1 MHSLLKRQIDR
12 YLRNMENIPGE
23 CQEFIHAVNKAYHD
37 NDEERRMLERAFDLS
52 SQELMQVNAELRESE
67 KKYRLLFEYSP
78 LGHLYFDEEGYIV
91 DCNDNCV
98 KIFGSSRKAL
108 IGRNLLSLPDKKMVS
123 CIKKALK
130 GKIATYDDTYNS
142 VTGKKS
148 TPIRVI
154 FAPVNLESKSV
165 RGGMAIIEDTTESKR
180 AETERRNLE
189 TRLQRAKKMEALGQ
203 LAGGVA
209 HDLNNVLGTLSGYSE
224 LLVQETT
231 EGELSRKYAE
241 KILLSTEKGA
251 LIVQDLLT
259 LARRGVAVSETINL
273 NNIVSGFF
281 KTPVFEKIK
290 DCHPHVTFKVD
301 CKEDLLNIKGSPIHL
316 EKTLMNLISNA
327 AESIEGNGEVTIRTE
342 SCYIDKTISGYDEI
356 NEGDYT
362 ALIVSDTGT
371 GISEEHKDKIFEPF
385 YTNKAMGRSG
395 TGLGLAIVWGTVK
408 DYKGYID
415 VHSKVGH
422 GSTFKLYFPATRE
435 ESREQQKQKEPVE
448 RYLGK
453 GESVLVIDDIAEQRE
468 IASLFLTQLGY
479 DVKAVS
485 SGEEAVDYLKKH
497 KADILIL
504 DMIMEN
510 GIDGLETFQRI
521 LEINPQQKAILVSGF
536 SETDRVKEAQRLGAG
551 AYIRKPYMMEKIGIA
566 VRNELEKMNKAPA
579 GISKTR
585 NFKRKKGNFSA
596 IAGLPVIEG
605 SVDLNLNQV

>member
-1 MHSLLKRQIDR
+1 MHSLLKRQINR
-12 YLRNMENIPGE
+12 YLKNMEGVPDE
-23 CQEFIHAVNKAYHD
+23 CREFIQAVNKAYHD
-37 NDEERRMLERAFDLS
+37 NDKERRMLDRAFDLS

-78 LGHLYFDEEGYIV
+78 LGHLYFDEQGYIV

-108 IGRNLLSLPDKKMVS
+108 IGRNLLSLPDKKIAS
-123 CIKKALK
+123 CVKKALK
-130 GKIATYDDTYNS
+130 GKTATYEDIYNS
-142 VTGKKS
+142 VTANKA

-154 FAPVNLESKSV
+154 FAPLNLGCKCI
-165 RGGMAIIEDTTESKR
+165 RGGMAIIEDTTER
-180 AETERRNLE
+180 RQAETERRNLE
-189 TRLQRAKKMEALGQ
+189 ARLQRAEKMEALGQ

-231 EGELSRKYAE
+231 EGALSRKYAE
-241 KILLSTEKGA
+241 KILLSTDKGA
-251 LIVQDLLT
+251 SIVQDLLT

-273 NNIVSGFF
+273 NNIISSFF

-290 DCHPHVTFKVD
+290 DCHPQVSFRVD
-301 CKEDLLNIKGSPIHL
+301 CKEDVLNIKGSPIHL
-316 EKTLMNLISNA
+316 EKTLMNLVSNA
-327 AESIEGNGEVTIRTE
+327 AESIEGTGEVTIRTE

-371 GISEEHKDKIFEPF
+371 GIPDEHKDKIFEPF
-385 YTNKAMGRSG
+385 YTKKRMGRSG

-415 VHSKVGH
+415 VHSKIGE
-422 GSTFKLYFPATRE
+422 GSVFTLYFPATRE
-435 ESREQQKQKEPVE
+435 ESKEQQKQKEPVE

-468 IASLFLTQLGY
+468 IASLFLVQLGY
-479 DVKAVS
+479 EVKTVA
-485 SGEEAVDYLKKH
+485 SGEEAVDYLKKR
-497 KADILIL
+497 KADILVL

-521 LEINPQQKAILVSGF
+521 LEINPWQKAILVSGF
-536 SETDRVKEAQRLGAG
+536 SETERVKEAQRLGAG

-566 VRNELEKMNKAPA
+566 VRNELDKLNEAPA
-579 GISKTR
+579 ETSKTI
-585 NFKRKKGNFSA
+585 NFKRKKENCSHF
-596 IAGLPVIEG
+596 AGYC
-605 SVDLNLNQV
+605 Q